1 MSILKIKNS
10 KLNGSVYVNH
20 SKSYLHRYIF
30 ASSFA
35 AENTL
40 IKGFDLS
47 EDIKDSM
54 LSLINFADF
63 DLLENGDLLVK
74 PRENKKSPD
83 KIRIEASAT
92 TLRFMLF
99 NLLDGKMHQIYL
111 GDKLF
116 ERPNQPAFKIFN
128 ANGIKYHV
136 DDRKKAISIKG
147 DLVKDEYIITE
158 DISSQ
163 FVSSLLFKLARM
175 DFDSKII
182 LDCDLSSK
190 SYINMTIKCLEDF
203 GVEIVSLDNEYII
216 KGGQEFKTKGTYE
229 IERDYSNA
237 ANFYAANF
245 LGSDVD
251 VMDMKPDSIQA
262 DKNVKDILE
271 LFKKDEDLTIDM
283 KNSPDAVPILA
294 MAALFRKHKTKFL
307 CVKRLVYKESN
318 RVKAII
324 NELKKIGAKIIFSED
339 ALLVTPLEDIF
350 MYTNKFE
357 TYNDHRIAMMLAIL
371 STKLEQD
378 IFLSDYECVKK
389 SYPKFFD
396 DFISL
401 GGEVNVIDNW
411 K

>member
-294 MAALFRKHKTKFL
+294 MAALFRKHKTKLL